1 MFTISWRQEKP
12 SGISLGRH
20 THTIH
25 THVPAGVVIWELY
38 ERVWCTKFQSSGIFT
53 SVSVGS
59 SPRSYLFTS
68 AKVRMVFTPKYD
80 TKPVRYVTLLR
91 DRRGAVSLRHRNRA
105 EITVLVCEQK
115 TYPVWLS
122 WRRKSNPVWC
132 ELVCYTAVFRVVTQ
146 RSSPLGKRLCSRL
159 GVNMT
164 LGKFYRQRIWLLQA
178 VFACSLI
185 IKW

>member
-12 SGISLGRH
+12 QKPSGIGLGRH
-20 THTIH
+20 THSSH
-25 THVPAGVVIWELY
+25 TRVGRRGYLGIVWEGL
-38 ERVWCTKFQSSGIFT
+38 

-68 AKVRMVFTPKYD
+68 AKLRMVFTPKYD
-80 TKPVRYVTLLR
+80 TKAVRYVTLLR

-146 RSSPLGKRLCSRL
+146 RSSPLGKRLCSGL

-164 LGKFYRQRIWLLQA
+164 LGKFCRQRILLLQA
-178 VFACSLI
+178 AFACSLM

>member
-1 MFTISWRQEKP
+1 M
-12 SGISLGRH
+12 GR
-20 THTIH
+20 HTIH

-115 TYPVWLS
+115 TYPV
-122 WRRKSNPVWC
+122 
-132 ELVCYTAVFRVVTQ
+132 
-146 RSSPLGKRLCSRL
+146 
-159 GVNMT
+159 
-164 LGKFYRQRIWLLQA
+164 
-178 VFACSLI
+178 
-185 IKW
+185 